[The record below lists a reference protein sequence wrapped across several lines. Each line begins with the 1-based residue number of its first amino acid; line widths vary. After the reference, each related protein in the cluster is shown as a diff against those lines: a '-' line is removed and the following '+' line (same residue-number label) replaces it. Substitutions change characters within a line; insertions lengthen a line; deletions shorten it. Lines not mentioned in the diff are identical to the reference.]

1 MSLEGSSG
9 DGGLKLVAGEIDLG
23 IDGLNDYKEIG
34 SGGFATVYSA
44 LEVDLDRRVAV
55 KVLAAIDD
63 AGRRRFDR
71 ERLTM
76 GRTADHP
83 NIVTPL
89 RSGYTGVDNKP
100 YLVMEYL
107 SRGSLQDLLEAQ
119 GPMPW
124 RQAFDA
130 ILPIADALGFSHSS
144 GVVHKDVK
152 PANILVSR
160 TGVVKLSDFGIAAIR
175 EATST
180 SQVAYSILYT
190 APETFDAGHAANGQ
204 GVMDPRDERSDLYS
218 LAATL
223 YALGTGRPPFQSA
236 TAAGLIGQIIS
247 TPVPA
252 TGLEALDDF
261 LAVAMAKDPAARHLT
276 AAHFIA
282 ALRSIAL
289 EPVTGTSHH
298 VAQAQAT
305 QLHPSPASDTAP
317 RPEPR
322 PVPRAAQPPAA
333 FPLSSV
339 SVRRPDDRA
348 LSPLHQVPPSSS
360 TPDPNPGTHAPRWF
374 ARRQALTAI
383 GVGLAIGFLLAV
395 GYLGVGYYNRSIW
408 FVGPLD
414 DGTVSI
420 FQGRPG
426 GLLWL
431 EPELQSTGGPSV
443 NELIPEDRDQ
453 VAEQPSFKSEAEAQR
468 FVESLTPAAEL
479 TKDQAAQLGGV
490 ELSSTTTTVPAGG
503 LITVPGASGPA
514 GGAAPAAP
522 VSTAAGTGQ
531 TAG

>member
-1 MSLEGSSG
+1 M
-9 DGGLKLVAGEIDLG
+9 AGEIDLG

-89 RSGYTGVDNKP
+89 RSGYTGMDNKP

-124 RQAFDA
+124 RQAIEA

-190 APETFDAGHAANGQ
+190 APETFDAAHDASGQ
-204 GVMDPRDERSDLYS
+204 GVVDPRDERSDLYS

-223 YALGTGRPPFQSA
+223 YALGMGRPPFQSA
-236 TAAGLIGQIIS
+236 TAAGLIGQIVS
-247 TPVPA
+247 TPVPS
-252 TGLEALDDF
+252 TRVTSLDDF
-261 LAVAMAKDPAARHLT
+261 FAVAMAKDPGARYPT

-282 ALRSIAL
+282 ALRPLAF
-289 EPVTGTSHH
+289 EPVT
-298 VAQAQAT
+298 AAAP
-305 QLHPSPASDTAP
+305 LTAP
-317 RPEPR
+317 RPATPR
-322 PVPRAAQPPAA
+322 PAPPHVSPGTGTAHRPEVRPAVRATRPPSAVPPPA
-333 FPLSSV
+333 V
-339 SVRRPDDRA
+339 SVHRTNDRA
-348 LSPLHQVPPSSS
+348 LSLPPQASTSSS
-360 TPDPNPGTHAPRWF
+360 TPAAASQAVTPDPSTGTGAPGSFP
-374 ARRQALTAI
+374 RRQAVTAI
-383 GVGLAIGFLLAV
+383 GVGLAIVLLLAV

-408 FVGPLD
+408 FVQALD
-414 DGTVSI
+414 DGTVGV
-420 FQGRPG
+420 FNGRPG

-431 EPELQSTGGPSV
+431 EPELQPTLGPSFS
-443 NELIPEDRDQ
+443 ELIPEDQDE
-453 VAEQPSFKSEAEAQR
+453 VAKRPTFKSEAEAEA
-468 FVESLTPAAEL
+468 FVESLLLAGEIV
-479 TKDQAAQLGGV
+479 KEQAGSLGGF
-490 ELSSTTTTVPAGG
+490 ESSTSTVGG
-503 LITVPGASGPA
+503 
-514 GGAAPAAP
+514 
-522 VSTAAGTGQ
+522 
-531 TAG
+531 